1 MSQPKVP
8 DITYLSVYKTIS
20 QNLRYY
26 RNLLEMTQVQIADLA
41 DCSPKYLSLLE
52 TSCFKNAPSLQLL
65 LDLANALQI
74 QPYQLFKPLE

>member
-52 TSCFKNAPSLQLL
+52 TSCFKNTPSLQLL